1 MVWMSLG
8 PQIFW
13 VILVPFLHP
22 LRSTSAA
29 GVVIH
34 REHSL
39 LLERKDLKYNCLSLP
54 TLTHATRKSGW
65 RILEDSALELSART
79 AGQQMHV
86 WLRVAFSAGRM
97 YTHPSLPS
105 CSPVHGSFFSLL
117 ISSRVPSTMTCAG
130 HVSTSLWCG
139 SMLLS
144 CSPHSCCH
152 PSTVICCIN
161 QLLTWASGR
170 SLNMAPTAM
179 LHSTCK

>member
-8 PQIFW
+8 PKIFW
-13 VILVPFLHP
+13 VISVPFLHP
-22 LRSTSAA
+22 LRSISAA
-29 GVVIH
+29 GVVIR

-39 LLERKDLKYNCLSLP
+39 LERKHLKYNRLSLP
-54 TLTHATRKSGW
+54 TLTHTARKSGW
-65 RILEDSALELSART
+65 RILEDSALELSAQT
-79 AGQQMHV
+79 GGQQMHG
-86 WLRVAFSAGRM
+86 WLRVAFVCRVYVHA
-97 YTHPSLPS
+97 PSLPS
-105 CSPVHGSFFSLL
+105 CSPVHGSFLSLL

-144 CSPHSCCH
+144 CSPHNCCH
-152 PSTVICCIN
+152 PNTVICYIN

-170 SLNMAPTAM
+170 SLNMGPTAM